1 MTRKDESEMNA
12 RALIRLTAGF
22 FGHFFVTMRYLVFVL
37 AILAAPVV
45 ALGAPFGATA
55 MAQGVPQPTQRP
67 GTTAVSRDRFVT
79 ASDGTRLH
87 LLEAGPAR
95 ANTILLV
102 PGWTMPAWIW
112 EPQIKALSRTWH
124 VVAMDPRGQGS
135 SDVPATGY
143 DQARRA
149 RDIAEVIDGLGGR
162 PVVVVA
168 WSLAVLETLTMINTL
183 GDRRL
188 AGLVLV
194 DNSVGEDP
202 PPPPP
207 PPKPVKPPPK
217 PPHAEAM
224 RRFVHGMF
232 RQKQDSAWL
241 DRLTQATL
249 RTPEP
254 ATRALLTFTV
264 PRSYWRDALYATD
277 RPLLYVV
284 RPRWEPQAATLMR
297 NRAGTE
303 TEIFQD
309 AGHALFVDEPTRFNT
324 VVESFIR
331 RRVWP

>member
-1 MTRKDESEMNA
+1 MRGFLFGLTILLALVAAGCAESQTRGPTQKDA
-12 RALIRLTAGF
+12 TQKGATQQ
-22 FGHFFVTMRYLVFVL
+22 
-37 AILAAPVV
+37 
-45 ALGAPFGATA
+45 GAPW
-55 MAQGVPQPTQRP
+55 
-67 GTTAVSRDRFVT
+67 RDRFIT
-79 ASDGTRLH
+79 TSDGTRLH
-87 LLEAGPAR
+87 LIDAGPVAGPLP
-95 ANTILLV
+95 AQAHTIVFV

-112 EPQIKALSRTWH
+112 EAQIRAFSRQYR
-124 VVAMDPRGQGS
+124 VIAMDPRAQGS
-135 SDVPATGY
+135 SDVPASGY
-143 DQARRA
+143 DQVRRA
-149 RDIAEVIDGLGGR
+149 RDIAEVIDSLGSR

-168 WSLAVLETLTMINTL
+168 WSLAVLETLTMINEQ

-207 PPKPVKPPPK
+207 PPRTGKPPPK
-217 PPHAEAM
+217 PPHPEAM

-232 RQKQDSAWL
+232 HQRQDPAWL

-249 RTPEP
+249 RVPEP

-284 RPRWEPQAATLMR
+284 RPRWEAQAATLRR
-297 NRAGTE
+297 NRPGTE
-303 TEIFQD
+303 TDIFHD
-309 AGHALFVDEPTRFNT
+309 AGHALFVDEATRFNA
-324 VVESFIR
+324 VVDAFIR